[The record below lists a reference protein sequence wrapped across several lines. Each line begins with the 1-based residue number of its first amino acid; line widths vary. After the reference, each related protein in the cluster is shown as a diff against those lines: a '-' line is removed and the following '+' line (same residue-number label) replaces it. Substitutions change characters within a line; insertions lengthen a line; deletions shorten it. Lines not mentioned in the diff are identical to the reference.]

1 MSKKWYIIYAVA
13 IVLLPLFLLMVVRL
27 ESPSEIIVPP
37 GFYGETAEV
46 QDAFEASLSAN
57 NRNNVTLKYPTGGEY
72 RTAFV
77 MNNLDSDSDEE
88 VIVFYT
94 LKSDESTV
102 RMNVLD
108 KIDDKWQSVYD
119 EPGYGSEVISVV
131 FDDLNRDGDTEI
143 ICSWSLYESQSS
155 KVMTIHS
162 AHTEKSKPIELKT
175 LVSQSYSF
183 SGLAD
188 FDSDGFDEI
197 LIIWTDSSNASNVG
211 AALPRT
217 SAILLKMTEDDTV
230 SPLGQP
236 VTVDSSVSSY
246 GDMHLQALEDSDK
259 LIAFVDAY
267 KGEDTMITEV
277 LWWDRDKYTLVA
289 PFFDPITLSN
299 TATLRSPAVPSSDID
314 DDGIIEIPVNWQNT
328 ALEQNPINPDGD
340 SDDTQQVGKQ
350 VNLTTWMNIVKGE
363 LVPKSYSFI
372 NRTAG
377 YSFTVPNRMA
387 ESLVAYTTDTGVMT
401 IYTSTDG
408 VTQDEP
414 LFSLVMKK
422 RDEITEKDT
431 YTFKRT
437 SGDYIVFG
445 TLTGAGES
453 FGFTNELI
461 NKSIVI
467 DDEGV

>member
-57 NRNNVTLKYPTGGEY
+57 NRNNITLKYPTDGEY
-72 RTAFV
+72 RSAFV

-108 KIDDKWQSVYD
+108 KIEDKWQSVYD

-131 FDDLNRDGDTEI
+131 FDDLNKDGDTEI

-162 AHTEKSKPIELKT
+162 AHTEKAKPIELKT

-197 LIIWTDSSNASNVG
+197 LIIWTDSSNVSNVG
-211 AALPRT
+211 AVLPKT
-217 SAILLKMTEDDTV
+217 SAILLKMTEDDTI

-236 VTVDSSVSSY
+236 VTMDSSVSAY
-246 GDMHLQALEDSDK
+246 GDMHLQTSKDSDR
-259 LIAFVDAY
+259 LIAFLDAY

-277 LWWDRDKYTLVA
+277 LWWDPVKYTLVA
-289 PFFDPITLSN
+289 PFFDPVTLSN
-299 TATLRSPAVPSSDID
+299 TATLRSPAVPASDID
-314 DDGIIEIPVNWQNT
+314 EDGTIEIPVNWQNT
-328 ALEQNPINPDGD
+328 ALEQGPITPDDD
-340 SDDTQQVGKQ
+340 SGSMQQVGKQ
-350 VNLTTWMNIVKGE
+350 VNLTTWMNVVQGG

-372 NRTAG
+372 NCTAG
-377 YSFTVPNRMA
+377 YSFTVPNKTA

-408 VTQDEP
+408 VAYDEP

-437 SGDYIVFG
+437 SDDYVVFG

-467 DDEGV
+467 YDKGV

>member
-57 NRNNVTLKYPTGGEY
+57 NRNNITLKYPTDGEY
-72 RTAFV
+72 RSAFV

-108 KIDDKWQSVYD
+108 KIEDKWQSVYD

-131 FDDLNRDGDTEI
+131 FDDLNKDGDTEI

-162 AHTEKSKPIELKT
+162 AHTEKAKPIELKT

-197 LIIWTDSSNASNVG
+197 LIIWTDSSNVSNVG
-211 AALPRT
+211 AVLPKT
-217 SAILLKMTEDDTV
+217 SAILLKMTEDDTI

-236 VTVDSSVSSY
+236 VTMDSSVSAY
-246 GDMHLQALEDSDK
+246 GDMHLQTSKDSDR
-259 LIAFVDAY
+259 LIAFLDAY

-277 LWWDRDKYTLVA
+277 LWWDPVKYTLVA
-289 PFFDPITLSN
+289 PLFDPVTLSN
-299 TATLRSPAVPSSDID
+299 TATLRSPAVPASDID
-314 DDGIIEIPVNWQNT
+314 DDGTIEIPVNWQNT
-328 ALEQNPINPDGD
+328 ALEQGPITPDDD
-340 SDDTQQVGKQ
+340 SGSMQQVGKQ
-350 VNLTTWMNIVKGE
+350 VNLTTWMNVVQGG

-372 NRTAG
+372 NCTAG
-377 YSFTVPNRMA
+377 YSFTVPNKTA

-408 VTQDEP
+408 VAYDEP

-437 SGDYIVFG
+437 SDDYVVFG

-467 DDEGV
+467 YDKGV